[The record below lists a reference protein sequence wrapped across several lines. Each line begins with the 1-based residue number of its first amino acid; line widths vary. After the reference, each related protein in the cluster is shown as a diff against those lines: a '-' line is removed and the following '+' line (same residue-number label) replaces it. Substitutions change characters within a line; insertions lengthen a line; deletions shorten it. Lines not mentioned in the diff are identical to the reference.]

1 MAGVQRVRGGLVPNE
16 AEDRQWPDQ
25 TGSRVH
31 WNKRG
36 LNMRAMKSQL
46 TVLMLLEETGA
57 FLKEPTA

>member
-1 MAGVQRVRGGLVPNE
+1 MPNE

-25 TGSRVH
+25 TGSGVH
-31 WNKRG
+31 GNERG